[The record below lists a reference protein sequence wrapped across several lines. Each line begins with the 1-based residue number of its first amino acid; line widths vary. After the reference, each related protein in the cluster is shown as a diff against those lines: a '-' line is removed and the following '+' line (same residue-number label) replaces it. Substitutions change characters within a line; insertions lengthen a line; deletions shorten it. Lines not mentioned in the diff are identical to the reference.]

1 MFTGFSQQ
9 TIDFLWGIR
18 FNNERSWFEAN
29 KETYLNELHRPM
41 QALADEMLEF
51 LDGKRP
57 KAGLVRRVTRIYRDA
72 RRNHSGR
79 GPYKDEL
86 WFSIEQPSEMWVDKP
101 SFIFFLTADRWG
113 YGLGDYAL
121 PGTMAKLRARMDRDP
136 KPMEKLVRQ
145 LARQEEFSLELS
157 QYKKP
162 KAPAPSKLLEPW
174 YKAKSFDVFHYGT
187 PEGELFSRDLVERM
201 KEGYT
206 ALLPWFDYFSTLAA
220 DPDPNAQ

>member
-1 MFTGFSQQ
+1 MFTGFSDK

-18 FNNERSWFEAN
+18 FNNEKTWFEEH
-29 KETYLNELHRPM
+29 KETYQNDLYRPM
-41 QALADEMLEF
+41 QELAEEMLEF

-72 RRNHSGR
+72 RRNYGGR

-86 WFSIEQPSEMWVDKP
+86 WFSVEQPTEDWVDKP

-113 YGLGDYAL
+113 YGLGDYT
-121 PGTMAKLRARMDRDP
+121 PPSSMAKLRARMARDP
-136 KPMEKLVRQ
+136 KPMEKLTRSLQRQ
-145 LARQEEFSLELS
+145 SEFALDLP

-162 KAPAPSKLLEPW
+162 RGAAPSKLLEPW
-174 YKAKSFDVFHYGT
+174 YQARTFDVFHYGD
-187 PEGELFSRDLVERM
+187 PGEEIFSRELVERL

-206 ALLPWFDYFSTLAA
+206 YLLPWFDYFSTLAG
-220 DPDPNAQ
+220 DPDPRNL